1 MGVGE
6 GLGAS
11 SSVILYDPSTQK
23 MKKFIAWTLEAEVV
37 LRLYA
42 LGQLVRVLFFHG
54 R

>member
-1 MGVGE
+1 
-6 GLGAS
+6 LGAS
-11 SSVILYDPSTQK
+11 SSVILYDPSTPK
-23 MKKFIAWTLEAEVV
+23 MKKLIAWTLEAEVVV